1 MIAGKIEIEMVALVG
16 SNGEA
21 FLALMLYLPTRH
33 SLNGSEIETSDPEH
47 PIPGFVIPTCVLPS
61 AVFSKDG
68 GYTVYVKVDERF
80 KLKVLSHKH
89 CGWNSIIE
97 SSWFG
102 VPIVTWPMYADE
114 MRLDYGTDINKLVMP
129 DEMEKA
135 IGMVMNGESEVTERI
150 C

>member
-1 MIAGKIEIEMVALVG
+1 
-16 SNGEA
+16 
-21 FLALMLYLPTRH
+21 MLYLPTRH

-80 KLKVLSHKH
+80 KVAK
-89 CGWNSIIE
+89 
-97 SSWFG
+97 
-102 VPIVTWPMYADE
+102 
-114 MRLDYGTDINKLVMP
+114 DINKLVMP